1 MCYLCYRYLIEQWYR
16 YQRENT
22 PYQKR
27 VYWLKRCDNGPY
39 VGAEMISQGDYA
51 CQILGLNVEN
61 VPKYVHLGLTFLI
74 GFVKGKKEKKKVIM
88 FIDVNSP
95 ALAMEL

>member
-1 MCYLCYRYLIEQWYR
+1 MVRRFLSRVLVVLSVPKVCVCYLCYRYLIEQWYR

-22 PYQKR
+22 PLKKR

-61 VPKYVHLGLTFLI
+61 VPK
-74 GFVKGKKEKKKVIM
+74 
-88 FIDVNSP
+88 
-95 ALAMEL
+95 